1 MPISSQPMPT
11 AAPIASAQIELS
23 EVVVDVSY
31 DGATL
36 QRAEVSAGIG
46 TAGHLSADITNSGGR
61 RTAKVEVD
69 GVGAVLSLLHVA
81 PYFDGGTLTLDGRE
95 AAADGPLTAKL
106 VMRDLKITKSPVF
119 AQLLRAASM
128 EGLLS
133 TFTGQGLKIN
143 RLRSELIFEDR
154 RLKFSDLT
162 IHADGVGITADG
174 VIYVGDKTVDFKGS
188 LAPAATIQRA
198 IGKIPLLGQVLTG
211 VNREGIIATEFTIAG
226 PLSEP
231 AVKAKPLST
240 LTPGITR
247 DLKRLKPNGDDTQ
260 STPTN

>member
-1 MPISSQPMPT
+1 
-11 AAPIASAQIELS
+11 
-23 EVVVDVSY
+23 
-31 DGATL
+31 
-36 QRAEVSAGIG
+36 
-46 TAGHLSADITNSGGR
+46 
-61 RTAKVEVD
+61 
-69 GVGAVLSLLHVA
+69 
-81 PYFDGGTLTLDGRE
+81 
-95 AAADGPLTAKL
+95 
-106 VMRDLKITKSPVF
+106 
-119 AQLLRAASM
+119 M

-174 VIYVGDKTVDFKGS
+174 VIDVGDRTVDFKGS
-188 LAPAATIQRA
+188 LAPASTIQQA

-211 VNREGIIATEFTIAG
+211 VDHEGIIATEFTIVG
-226 PLSEP
+226 PLNAP